1 MDREKVGAFIR
12 EQRKKQKLTQKELAE
27 RLYLTDK
34 AVSKWERGLSFPD
47 ITVLEQLAQLL
58 DVSLF
63 ELMNGEARDEEK
75 EGNQVDAV
83 LADTVLTETVR
94 QANRS
99 GKSLRSRFRLII
111 GILLFGFFCLLLI
124 LAANRRAVSR
134 TLDRWM
140 EKAGLPWHGYEFSV
154 SYVPQAQDGLEG
166 FYLYRTETG
175 APHRFLYHVCGVNA
189 DGEKKELFGLEEYGM
204 DPDRSPML
212 RADEAYVYVLFDGLD
227 DENSGGRIYDGKV
240 QADIQ
245 GFWPVLY
252 RYDRL
257 TGEVSRIGTEEP
269 EHFLLMDA
277 FTWRGESVWLES
289 RFRSVT
295 GGLDLGFYREDGS
308 CLYAAGNLHSAES
321 FPSAENTSSAER
333 SRPVGSESPHS
344 VVSRSLG
351 TFEASLSG
359 EGGLKTAGCLWDD
372 SFYTCGPEGVYRL
385 DLSGRE
391 ETLVYSVD
399 LQDCVR
405 AEIRPLSADGMPMWG
420 LICSRVSENSGA
432 EIVSCRTE
440 VSLLDAD
447 WTLADRTEFPVELA
461 SLEWGGHSA
470 VLSGMEDGS
479 AKMIYFDFADFSER
493 DLTESVPP
501 AMRKALE
508 AELTERRRGDAWE
521 QAEHQWVYLE
531 DSGTYVFTGT
541 DEKTLNG

>member
-75 EGNQVDAV
+75 EGSRVDAA

-99 GKSLRSRFRLII
+99 GKSLRSRFRLLI
-111 GILLFGFFCLLLI
+111 GILLLGFSCLLLV

-140 EKAGLPWHGYEFSV
+140 EKAGLPWHGYDFSV

-175 APHRFLYHVCGVNA
+175 APHRYLYHVCGIGA
-189 DGEKKELFGLEEYGM
+189 DGKKKELFGLEEYGM

-212 RADEAYVYVLFDGLD
+212 RADGEYVYVLFDGLD

-252 RYDRL
+252 RYDRS
-257 TGEVSRIGTEEP
+257 TGEVSRIGMEEP

-277 FTWRGESVWLES
+277 FTWRGETVWLES
-289 RFRSVT
+289 RFQSVT

-321 FPSAENTSSAER
+321 Y
-333 SRPVGSESPHS
+333 
-344 VVSRSLG
+344 SLG
-351 TFEASLSG
+351 TFEVSLSG
-359 EGGLKTAGCLWDD
+359 EGGLKTAGCLWND
-372 SFYTCGPEGVYRL
+372 SFYTCGPDGVYRL
-385 DLSGRE
+385 DLSGGE
-391 ETLVYSVD
+391 ETLVYPAD

-420 LICSRVSENSGA
+420 LICSRVSETSGA

-440 VSLLDAD
+440 LSLLDAD
-447 WTLADRTEFPVELA
+447 WTLADRTELPVELS

-470 VLSGMEDGS
+470 VLSGTEDGS
-479 AKMIYFDFADFSER
+479 AKMIYFDFTDFSGK

-501 AMRKALE
+501 VLRKALA
-508 AELTERRRGDAWE
+508 AELTERRRSDAWE

-531 DSGTYVFTGT
+531 NSGTYVFTGT
-541 DEKTLNG
+541 EFVYSE